1 MLFDNGSKYD
11 YHLIIKELPE
21 EFQGEFTCLGENS
34 EKYINFSVPVE
45 KDVKKIDKNGEKITE
60 TKSSKLKFIDR
71 ARSMAIPLSN
81 LANNLAQRIH
91 KIEYKHGNVNEKYE
105 PCGIKYKYCNCCF
118 ERTNFKE
125 DLIEYKCFCFNKNY
139 KKKTTLYRLIRLF
152 YWRRVSRTILYAL
165 SSHFIFL

>member
-45 KDVKKIDKNGEKITE
+45 KDLKRIDKNGEEITE

-71 ARSMAIPLSN
+71 TRFMAIPLSN
-81 LANNLAQRIH
+81 LANNLVQRIH
-91 KIEYKHGNVNEKYE
+91 KIEY
-105 PCGIKYKYCNCCF
+105 
-118 ERTNFKE
+118 
-125 DLIEYKCFCFNKNY
+125 
-139 KKKTTLYRLIRLF
+139 
-152 YWRRVSRTILYAL
+152 
-165 SSHFIFL
+165 